1 MDTMLVFTEGSFMK
15 GLPFSE
21 LIIVVIIL
29 IIIVIIKCQAG

>member
-1 MDTMLVFTEGSFMK
+1 MDTMLVLREGSFMK

-21 LIIVVIIL
+21 LIIVLIIL

>member
-1 MDTMLVFTEGSFMK
+1 MDTMLVFIEGSFMK

-21 LIIVVIIL
+21 LIIVIIL